1 MTIDLL
7 IEEQTLNK
15 QWTHEQSKSKIIWL
29 PHLFKAKE
37 PTQFRYRL
45 KGMNMVTCYGNSM
58 VPIESFRTS
67 LTVPRHEYKPKFK
80 A

>member
-1 MTIDLL
+1 M
-7 IEEQTLNK
+7 NK
-15 QWTHEQSKSKIIWL
+15 VNQKLYDSHIY
-29 PHLFKAKE
+29 FKAKE

-45 KGMNMVTCYGNSM
+45 KGINMVTCYGNSM

-67 LTVPRHEYKPKFK
+67 LIVPRHEYKPKFK